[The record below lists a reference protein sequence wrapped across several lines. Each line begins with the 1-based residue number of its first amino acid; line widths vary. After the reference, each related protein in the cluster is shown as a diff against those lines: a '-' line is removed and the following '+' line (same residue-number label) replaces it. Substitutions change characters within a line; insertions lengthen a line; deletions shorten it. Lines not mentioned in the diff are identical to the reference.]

1 MVEGG
6 EKNFKLA
13 TWVSVSGIIGIVRLF
28 RAKILK
34 IKITFFLTL

>member
-13 TWVSVSGIIGIVRLF
+13 TWASVSGIIGIVRFF
-28 RAKILK
+28 RAKIRK
-34 IKITFFLTL
+34 NKNNFF